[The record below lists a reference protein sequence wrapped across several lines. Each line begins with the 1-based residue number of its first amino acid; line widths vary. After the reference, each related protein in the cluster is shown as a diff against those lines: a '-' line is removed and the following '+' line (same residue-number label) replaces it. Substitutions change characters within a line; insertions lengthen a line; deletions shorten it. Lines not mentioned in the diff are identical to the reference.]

1 MEAKTD
7 IVVKAQIDST
17 TNEFNVNTSYEKTS
31 TLNRDLAS
39 AAYQNAKDIINK
51 YKKEVETD
59 HREVVLHQPKII
71 KLDGEYVQVPWD
83 YETEEDKHLREMKES
98 KQKKDKQ
105 YEWDKE
111 TSQTN
116 VSFDTIRYEPDVKP
130 VAILRKKQEVVQVE
144 PTIHITEHKQEDE
157 FTKDLAPLP
166 SVYDLPPG
174 NTTSTEQ
181 KESEPTKDSLGSTIL
196 DSIDMEKIMNG
207 IDLESDLPPIEEV
220 HVPTLEDKTQ
230 EYILTI
236 QEQSI

>member
-1 MEAKTD
+1 M
-7 IVVKAQIDST
+7 VKAQIDST

-31 TLNRDLAS
+31 ALNRDLAS
-39 AAYQNAKDIINK
+39 AAYQNAKEIINK

-111 TSQTN
+111 TNQPN
-116 VSFDTIRYEPDVKP
+116 VSFDTIHYVPDVKP
-130 VAILRKKQEVVQVE
+130 VAILKKKQEVVQVE
-144 PTIHITEHKQEDE
+144 PTVHNIEHKQEDE
-157 FTKDLAPLP
+157 FTEDLAPLP
-166 SVYDLPPG
+166 SVYDLPPI

-181 KESEPTKDSLGSTIL
+181 KDSVPTEDSLDSTLL
-196 DSIDMEKIMNG
+196 DSIDMNMVLDG
-207 IDLESDLPPIEEV
+207 IDPESDLPPIEEV
-220 HVPTLEDKTQ
+220 HATILENKTQ

-236 QEQSI
+236 QQQSI

>member
-1 MEAKTD
+1 M
-7 IVVKAQIDST
+7 VKAQIDST

-111 TSQTN
+111 TNQTN
-116 VSFDTIRYEPDVKP
+116 VSFDTIHYEPDVKP

-144 PTIHITEHKQEDE
+144 PTIHIIEHKQEDE

-166 SVYDLPPG
+166 VYDPPPV

-181 KESEPTKDSLGSTIL
+181 KESVPTKDTLGSTIW
-196 DSIDMEKIMNG
+196 DSIDMEKIMIG
-207 IDLESDLPPIEEV
+207 IDLEKV

>member
-1 MEAKTD
+1 M
-7 IVVKAQIDST
+7 
-17 TNEFNVNTSYEKTS
+17 
-31 TLNRDLAS
+31 
-39 AAYQNAKDIINK
+39 
-51 YKKEVETD
+51 
-59 HREVVLHQPKII
+59 HQPKII
-71 KLDGEYVQVPWD
+71 KLGDEYVQVPWD
-83 YETEEDKHLREMKES
+83 YETEEDKHLRERKES

-111 TSQTN
+111 TNQPN
-116 VSFDTIRYEPDVKP
+116 VSFDTIHYEPEVKP
-130 VAILRKKQEVVQVE
+130 EAILKKKQEVNEVE
-144 PTIHITEHKQEDE
+144 PTVHIIEHKQEDE

-166 SVYDLPPG
+166 SVYDLPPI

-181 KESEPTKDSLGSTIL
+181 KDSVPTEDSLDSTLL
-196 DSIDMEKIMNG
+196 DSIDTEGILNG